1 MDNFSANYLIWR
13 MQAQDD
19 VPGLIKA
26 IHDPDV
32 DIRRRAIA
40 ALRTMGATN
49 AIPALQSALV
59 SEDDPDVRTALM
71 STLDF
76 LFQKDIDEDENG
88 PADERH
94 KQIVRM
100 VGQLHSNSPARI
112 IQAARALGELR
123 EKIAA
128 ETLVMV
134 FRNQTHPPAVRLA
147 AAEALVKLESA
158 PVEVSLL
165 GALTSPDWHVRRNAV
180 AVLGQL
186 RADWA
191 IDPLSMALHDTHE
204 RVRTTARAALKRIGV
219 PEALAVLERN
229 DNPKE
234 VLEIQAV
241 LSNEAETLPTPV
253 VDVTDEPP
261 TTEDDTQ
268 PSNPS
273 EVLSD

>member
-1 MDNFSANYLIWR
+1 MDNLSANYMIWR

-26 IHDPDV
+26 ARDPDAE
-32 DIRRRAIA
+32 IRRRAVA
-40 ALRTMGATN
+40 ALRTLGATN
-49 AIPALQSALV
+49 AIPALQAALV
-59 SEDDPDVRTALM
+59 VEEDPDTRTALM

-76 LFQKDIDEDENG
+76 LFQKDIDEEENG
-88 PADERH
+88 SADEHHNR
-94 KQIVRM
+94 IVSL
-100 VGQLHSNSPARI
+100 VSQLNSTSPTRI

-134 FRNQTHPPAVRLA
+134 FRNQAHPPAVRLA

-165 GALTSPDWHVRRNAV
+165 GALTNPEWRIRRNAA

-191 IDPLSMALHDTHE
+191 IDPLSMALHDTNE
-204 RVRTTARAALKRIGV
+204 RVRVTARAALERIGT
-219 PEALAVLERN
+219 PEALAVFERSSKDMLEVPVAAPPE
-229 DNPKE
+229 DETIPT
-234 VLEIQAV
+234 QAV
-241 LSNEAETLPTPV
+241 DLRQ
-253 VDVTDEPP
+253 EPP
-261 TTEDDTQ
+261 IAEDDTQ
-268 PSNPS
+268 PSIPPS
-273 EVLSD
+273 VLSD